1 MELDI
6 AEFRKMEAELHGLEL
21 PDFSMKF
28 YYDETRNAR
37 KFRVSSNGVNSSD
50 AVEYDYILGGIAFA
64 CKEEELNIDDLF
76 KQIKLQPTAKELKYN
91 LLVNGHKDFWRGLN
105 RNSLSEFID
114 WLERNPIYIHYVT
127 LNNLYYAI
135 VDIVDSLWET
145 QSQFCFSQEW
155 VCLLKAA
162 LYEVVCKN
170 KEEFYAILGHYEYP
184 DVSDQNIRDF
194 CMEIVCFIENYGDEN
209 DFYLECFRQM
219 LKTNAKQGRL
229 LYAQGEE
236 KGELISE
243 YYQMRIS
250 RCYMFKNSFHYF
262 DIEEEDMKMMRDVRL
277 LYDGKEFC
285 NYDFVESTGNK
296 LIQVADAVVG
306 LLSNWFHFIDITTE
320 EEFLDLLQNA
330 TPKQKKNLK
339 SIAQLIERSEEKH
352 ITMLQNL
359 NDISITRRR
368 GRFLTLMQIIV

>member
-6 AEFRKMEAELHGLEL
+6 AEFRKMEAELHGFEL

-28 YYDETRNAR
+28 YYDEMRNAR
-37 KFRVSSNGVNSSD
+37 KFRVSSKGVNSSD
-50 AVEYDYILGGIAFA
+50 AVEYDYILRGIAFA

-76 KQIKLQPTAKELKYN
+76 KRIKLQPTAKELRYN

-236 KGELISE
+236 KGELIRE

-250 RCYMFKNSFHYF
+250 RCYMFKNSFHHF

-277 LYDGKEFC
+277 LYDGKEFF

-306 LLSNWFHFIDITTE
+306 LLSNLFHFIDITTE
-320 EEFLDLLQNA
+320 EEFLNLLQNA
-330 TPKQKKNLK
+330 TPKQKKNIK
-339 SIAQLIERSEEKH
+339 SIA
-352 ITMLQNL
+352 
-359 NDISITRRR
+359 
-368 GRFLTLMQIIV
+368 

>member
-1 MELDI
+1 
-6 AEFRKMEAELHGLEL
+6 MEAELHEFEL
-21 PDFSMKF
+21 PDFSMEF

-50 AVEYDYILGGIAFA
+50 AVEYDYILGGVAFA

-76 KQIKLQPTAKELKYN
+76 KRIKLQPTAKELKYN

-135 VDIVDSLWET
+135 VDIVDSLWEI
-145 QSQFCFSQEW
+145 QSQFCFSQGW

-162 LYEVVCKN
+162 LYKVVCKN
-170 KEEFYAILGHYEYP
+170 KEEFYAILGNYEYP
-184 DVSDQNIRDF
+184 DVSDENIKDF
-194 CMEIVCFIENYGDEN
+194 CMEIVGFIENYGDEN

-219 LKTNAKQGRL
+219 LKTNAKQGKL
-229 LYAQGEE
+229 IYAQGEE

-250 RCYMFKNSFHYF
+250 RCYMFKNSFHHF

-285 NYDFVESTGNK
+285 NYDFIESTSNK

-306 LLSNWFHFIDITTE
+306 LLSNLFHFIDTTTE
-320 EEFLDLLQNA
+320 EEFLNLLQNA

-339 SIAQLIERSEEKH
+339 SITQLIDRSEEKH

-368 GRFLTLMQIIV
+368 GRFLTLMQIIM

>member
-6 AEFRKMEAELHGLEL
+6 AEFRKMEAELHGFEL

-28 YYDETRNAR
+28 YYDEMRNAR

-76 KQIKLQPTAKELKYN
+76 KRIKLQPTAKELKYN

-236 KGELISE
+236 KGELIS
-243 YYQMRIS
+243 
-250 RCYMFKNSFHYF
+250 
-262 DIEEEDMKMMRDVRL
+262 
-277 LYDGKEFC
+277 
-285 NYDFVESTGNK
+285 
-296 LIQVADAVVG
+296 
-306 LLSNWFHFIDITTE
+306 
-320 EEFLDLLQNA
+320 
-330 TPKQKKNLK
+330 
-339 SIAQLIERSEEKH
+339 
-352 ITMLQNL
+352 
-359 NDISITRRR
+359 
-368 GRFLTLMQIIV
+368 

>member
-6 AEFRKMEAELHGLEL
+6 AEFRKMEAELHGFEL
-21 PDFSMKF
+21 PGFSMKF
-28 YYDETRNAR
+28 YYDETRKAR

-50 AVEYDYILGGIAFA
+50 AVEYDYILRGIAFA

-76 KQIKLQPTAKELKYN
+76 KRIKLQPTAKELKYN

-114 WLERNPIYIHYVT
+114 WLERNSIYIHYVT

-194 CMEIVCFIENYGDEN
+194 CMEIVCFIENYGEEN

-236 KGELISE
+236 KGELS
-243 YYQMRIS
+243 
-250 RCYMFKNSFHYF
+250 
-262 DIEEEDMKMMRDVRL
+262 
-277 LYDGKEFC
+277 
-285 NYDFVESTGNK
+285 
-296 LIQVADAVVG
+296 
-306 LLSNWFHFIDITTE
+306 
-320 EEFLDLLQNA
+320 
-330 TPKQKKNLK
+330 
-339 SIAQLIERSEEKH
+339 
-352 ITMLQNL
+352 
-359 NDISITRRR
+359 
-368 GRFLTLMQIIV
+368 

>member
-6 AEFRKMEAELHGLEL
+6 AEFRKMEAELHGFEL
-21 PDFSMKF
+21 PGFSMKF

-50 AVEYDYILGGIAFA
+50 AVEYDYILRGIAFA

-76 KQIKLQPTAKELKYN
+76 KRIKLQPTAK
-91 LLVNGHKDFWRGLN
+91 
-105 RNSLSEFID
+105 
-114 WLERNPIYIHYVT
+114 
-127 LNNLYYAI
+127 
-135 VDIVDSLWET
+135 
-145 QSQFCFSQEW
+145 
-155 VCLLKAA
+155 A

-236 KGELISE
+236 KGELS
-243 YYQMRIS
+243 
-250 RCYMFKNSFHYF
+250 
-262 DIEEEDMKMMRDVRL
+262 
-277 LYDGKEFC
+277 
-285 NYDFVESTGNK
+285 
-296 LIQVADAVVG
+296 
-306 LLSNWFHFIDITTE
+306 
-320 EEFLDLLQNA
+320 
-330 TPKQKKNLK
+330 
-339 SIAQLIERSEEKH
+339 
-352 ITMLQNL
+352 
-359 NDISITRRR
+359 
-368 GRFLTLMQIIV
+368 

>member
-6 AEFRKMEAELHGLEL
+6 AEFRKMEAELHGFEL

-28 YYDETRNAR
+28 YYDEMRNAR

-50 AVEYDYILGGIAFA
+50 AVEYDYILRGIAFA
-64 CKEEELNIDDLF
+64 CKEEEPNIDDLF
-76 KQIKLQPTAKELKYN
+76 KRIKLQPTAKELKYN

-114 WLERNPIYIHYVT
+114 WLGRNPIYIHYVT

-194 CMEIVCFIENYGDEN
+194 
-209 DFYLECFRQM
+209 
-219 LKTNAKQGRL
+219 
-229 LYAQGEE
+229 
-236 KGELISE
+236 
-243 YYQMRIS
+243 
-250 RCYMFKNSFHYF
+250 
-262 DIEEEDMKMMRDVRL
+262 
-277 LYDGKEFC
+277 
-285 NYDFVESTGNK
+285 
-296 LIQVADAVVG
+296 
-306 LLSNWFHFIDITTE
+306 
-320 EEFLDLLQNA
+320 
-330 TPKQKKNLK
+330 
-339 SIAQLIERSEEKH
+339 
-352 ITMLQNL
+352 
-359 NDISITRRR
+359 
-368 GRFLTLMQIIV
+368 